1 MLHAIHIYQQT
12 HQGPK
17 QISQKQ
23 KAKDEEENTINK
35 IVDAKKDL
43 EIELS
48 KLKLEL
54 QTSEAKTRRQELLVA
69 DRIQM
74 QNLNIDDNQSEGIVP
89 TSSQDNDLEQNEA
102 YLDEMMLS
110 KNSPNAR
117 KNSML

>member
-1 MLHAIHIYQQT
+1 M
-12 HQGPK
+12 
-17 QISQKQ
+17 
-23 KAKDEEENTINK
+23 
-35 IVDAKKDL
+35 DAKKDL

-89 TSSQDNDLEQNEA
+89 TSS
-102 YLDEMMLS
+102 
-110 KNSPNAR
+110 
-117 KNSML
+117 